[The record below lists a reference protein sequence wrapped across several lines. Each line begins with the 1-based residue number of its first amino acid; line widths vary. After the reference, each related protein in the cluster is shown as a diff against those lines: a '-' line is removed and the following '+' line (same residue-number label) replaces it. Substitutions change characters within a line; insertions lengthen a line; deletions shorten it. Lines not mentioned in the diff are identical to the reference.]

1 MLGLTFKEDCPDL
14 RNSRVADI
22 IAELKEYRCNMA
34 VHDPLADPEEARHEY
49 GVELTPWDKLPKA
62 HAVVLAVAHKQ
73 FRALAP
79 ADFKSLMSNPSVLM
93 DVKSIV
99 DRAAFTG
106 NGIEVW
112 RL

>member
-1 MLGLTFKEDCPDL
+1 
-14 RNSRVADI
+14 
-22 IAELKEYRCNMA
+22 MA
-34 VHDPLADPEEARHEY
+34 VHDPLADADEARHEY
-49 GVELTPWDKLPKA
+49 GVELTPWDQLPKA
-62 HAVVLAVAHKQ
+62 HAVVLAVAHKP

-79 ADFKSLMSNPSVLM
+79 DDFKSLMSNPSVLM

-99 DRAAFTG
+99 DRAVFAG